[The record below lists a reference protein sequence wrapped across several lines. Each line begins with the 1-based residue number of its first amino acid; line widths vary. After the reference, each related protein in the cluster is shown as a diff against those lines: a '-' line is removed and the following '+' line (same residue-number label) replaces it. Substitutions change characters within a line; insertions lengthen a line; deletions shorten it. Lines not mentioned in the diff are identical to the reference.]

1 MFLLELAW
9 LGGGWHFDQSQGLPL
24 EGTWLRHFRS
34 LCSCTAEW
42 QMSLIAAVIKP
53 SRLSEVHV
61 SVLKEALL
69 AGADITPKCQL
80 P

>member
-1 MFLLELAW
+1 MAW
-9 LGGGWHFDQSQGLPL
+9 RGGGTSISPKVCRWK
-24 EGTWLRHFRS
+24 GTWLRHFRS